1 MGRSAVKYLILA
13 AVAIGALAITP
24 PIPQP
29 LAYHDFFD
37 KSACFG
43 IPHCQDTLSNVPFIV
58 VGAAGVWFLLSGRAT
73 GQFVDSRETIP
84 YVAFFLGVALTGVG
98 SGYYHLAPDN
108 PRLAWDRAGM
118 ALAFASW
125 FSAVIAERASPA
137 WGLRLLLPLSVA
149 SVGAVGYWI
158 ATETAGRGD
167 LRPYLLVQLVPYLLI
182 PVVLW
187 RHPARYTH
195 AGATVAV
202 MALYAAALALDRFD
216 RPVAEAIGF
225 VSGHTLKHLVG
236 ALAAAV
242 VLWAIARRRAL

>member
-1 MGRSAVKYLILA
+1 MGRSASKYLILA
-13 AVAIGALAITP
+13 AVAIAALAITP

-29 LAYHDFFD
+29 PAYHDFFD

-43 IPHCQDTLSNVPFIV
+43 IPHCKDALSNIPFV
-58 VGAAGVWFLLSGRAT
+58 LVGAVGVWFLLSGRAT
-73 GQFVDSRETIP
+73 GQFITATEKIP
-84 YVAFFLGVALTGVG
+84 YVAFFLAVALTGMG

-137 WGLRLLLPLSVA
+137 WGVRLLLPLSMA
-149 SVGAVGYWI
+149 SVAAVGYWI

-187 RHPARYTH
+187 RRPARYTH
-195 AGATVAV
+195 ASATVAV
-202 MALYAAALALDRFD
+202 MVLYAAALALDRFD

-242 VLWAIARRRAL
+242 ALWSIARRRAL